1 MERGRE
7 RPTELR
13 TASDPLHAKPTSS
26 PSASFVFTPK
36 LSSQKEKN
44 RTGFRERIS
53 LCSADIGL
61 FCASNAAGRRVVGA
75 A

>member
-7 RPTELR
+7 RPTGLR
-13 TASDPLHAKPTSS
+13 TASDPLHAKPT
-26 PSASFVFTPK
+26 SASFVFTPK
-36 LSSQKEKN
+36 LSSQKENN

-53 LCSADIGL
+53 LCSAGIGL